1 MKTSQPIEA
10 IGFLHPK
17 TGYEIPVRIR
27 AVPAH
32 NQHGSV
38 IGAVETFEDSS
49 PPPMFAIATMDRS
62 FPVASTDQVPKSAD
76 LPPSA
81 CTTWMPHSIL
91 PNRRISSYRPIH
103 HKKGDEEDDKPA
115 ASKQKPEPVKT
126 PPAQEQPAAK
136 EKRIGRKR

>member
-1 MKTSQPIEA
+1 MKFPSAFAPFPFT
-10 IGFLHPK
+10 
-17 TGYEIPVRIR
+17 TGTAPSSARSKR
-27 AVPAH
+27 LK
-32 NQHGSV
+32 
-38 IGAVETFEDSS
+38 DSS

-62 FPVASTDQVPKSAD
+62 FPVASTDQGTEVRGFAD
-76 LPPSA
+76 QRLHKVDA
-81 CTTWMPHSIL
+81 HSIL

-103 HKKGDEEDDKPA
+103 HKKGDDEDDKPA